1 MKRYPKIILFLP
13 LLFLFMYIPSGYSQ
27 EAKPDLEK
35 LKEKAPKVFID
46 SRGWGVDY
54 DYIRNEITFV
64 NYVRD
69 RKEADVHILITTQRT
84 GSGGMEYT
92 IAFIGKGE
100 YKDLNNTL
108 KYISLKTNTEDERRR
123 GLARVLKM
131 GLVPYVARTP
141 ISEGI
146 DVQFKE
152 KVEPTAVKDRWDFWV
167 FNIGMRGSVSGEKM
181 RSSKFLSLDFSANR
195 VTPEAKIQMGIWSNL
210 YTDEFNIDDEKIKSY
225 SRTMKFDGLFVKSIN
240 EHWSAGLFFSVFSST
255 YSNINYSI
263 NPAPAIEY
271 NFFPYSESTRR
282 QLRVLYRVG
291 YDYRKYNEETI
302 FEKLQEGLFSQALSL
317 TLELKEPW
325 GTVETSVEGSHY
337 LHDMSKNRVR
347 IWCDLSFRIFKGLS
361 FDIWGRYSRIHDQL
375 SLPKGEVSLEEILL
389 RRKELATSYD
399 YRISI
404 GFSYTFGSIYS
415 NVINPRFGR

>member
-1 MKRYPKIILFLP
+1 
-13 LLFLFMYIPSGYSQ
+13 
-27 EAKPDLEK
+27 
-35 LKEKAPKVFID
+35 
-46 SRGWGVDY
+46 VDY

-195 VTPEAKIQMGIWSNL
+195 VTPE
-210 YTDEFNIDDEKIKSY
+210 
-225 SRTMKFDGLFVKSIN
+225 DGLFVKSIN

-271 NFFPYSESTRR
+271 DFFPYSESTRR